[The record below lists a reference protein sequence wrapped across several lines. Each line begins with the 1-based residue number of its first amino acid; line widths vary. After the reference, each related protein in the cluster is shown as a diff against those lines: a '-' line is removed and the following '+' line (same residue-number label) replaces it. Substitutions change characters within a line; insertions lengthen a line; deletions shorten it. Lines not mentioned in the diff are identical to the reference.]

1 MNNYEMHVNVEDL
14 NNLSSFGFEKRNNS
28 YFYTSKNNPK
38 TGEPYKSVKK
48 NYPELEVTEEG
59 KLLFHVGSRMTT
71 KYFTEILAKL
81 KNANVLQPGYN
92 VVKGDYVW

>member
-1 MNNYEMHVNVEDL
+1 ML
-14 NNLSSFGFEKRNNS
+14 KILITFLLLGLKREITVI
-28 YFYTSKNNPK
+28 FTHLKNNPK

-48 NYPELEVTEEG
+48 YYPELEVTEEG

-92 VVKGDYVW
+92 VIKGEYIW